1 MSAIATRQSALLSPR
16 TLIWLLHVAL
26 PMIGLWL
33 LIVRP
38 EFDLTWEDHTAHF
51 WLVLL
56 TAAVNVGLALVV
68 GEAAYRRSDARLY
81 LVSLTFLCAA
91 GFLALHALATP
102 KVILE
107 GANAGFVIA
116 TPIGVFIAGLFA
128 LASAVEWSPRRAKTI
143 LRLRPILTGGIFILL
158 GVWLIA
164 SLGGAAVLDK
174 PVPVEEVQGPLEA
187 LAVLGV
193 VIYGIAALGY
203 YRLYR
208 RRPSVVSLG
217 VITAFVLLAESM
229 VALAEGRAWHA
240 SWWEWHLLLTVA
252 FGFVAYS
259 VNLQYQRE
267 GALTSL
273 FSSISMDETV
283 RRLRE
288 EYAAALDQLVDSIEA
303 AAETGE
309 TVRTERVAANL
320 SERFGLT
327 EGQAEVLAEA
337 AEALAAE
344 RREVRK
350 LGLFRRYL
358 SPEVATALLAD
369 PDGTNLGGITREVTV
384 LFADLR
390 GFTTF
395 SERTDPAAVVT
406 LLNTYFGGVVP
417 VILGEGGTVIQF
429 IGDAIMAVFN
439 APTLQDD
446 HALRAAR
453 ASLAFQRVVDR
464 LAEGHPDWP
473 RFRVGIA
480 TGPALVGN
488 VGSDEVRSYSAIGD
502 TVNLAAR
509 LESWAQVGH
518 VVISSTTAERLSDV
532 ATLVP
537 VGALELKGKTALVEA
552 YELVDLV
559 SETTAAAGTTS
570 EAANAPPPLAA
581 AP

>member
-1 MSAIATRQSALLSPR
+1 MAPTSA
-16 TLIWLLHVAL
+16 
-26 PMIGLWL
+26 
-33 LIVRP
+33 
-38 EFDLTWEDHTAHF
+38 
-51 WLVLL
+51 
-56 TAAVNVGLALVV
+56 
-68 GEAAYRRSDARLY
+68 
-81 LVSLTFLCAA
+81 
-91 GFLALHALATP
+91 
-102 KVILE
+102 
-107 GANAGFVIA
+107 
-116 TPIGVFIAGLFA
+116 
-128 LASAVEWSPRRAKTI
+128 
-143 LRLRPILTGGIFILL
+143 
-158 GVWLIA
+158 A
-164 SLGGAAVLDK
+164 SLG
-174 PVPVEEVQGPLEA
+174 
-187 LAVLGV
+187 
-193 VIYGIAALGY
+193 
-203 YRLYR
+203 
-208 RRPSVVSLG
+208 
-217 VITAFVLLAESM
+217 
-229 VALAEGRAWHA
+229 
-240 SWWEWHLLLTVA
+240 
-252 FGFVAYS
+252 
-259 VNLQYQRE
+259 
-267 GALTSL
+267 
-273 FSSISMDETV
+273 
-283 RRLRE
+283 
-288 EYAAALDQLVDSIEA
+288 
-303 AAETGE
+303 
-309 TVRTERVAANL
+309 
-320 SERFGLT
+320 
-327 EGQAEVLAEA
+327 
-337 AEALAAE
+337 
-344 RREVRK
+344 
-350 LGLFRRYL
+350 
-358 SPEVATALLAD
+358 
-369 PDGTNLGGITREVTV
+369 EVTV

-570 EAANAPPPLAA
+570 EAANDTSTAGGGAVTAGRQPHSTSGGHVRPGRDRRPRLR
-581 AP
+581 

>member
-1 MSAIATRQSALLSPR
+1 
-16 TLIWLLHVAL
+16 
-26 PMIGLWL
+26 MIGLWL

-38 EFDLTWEDHTAHF
+38 EFDLIWEDHAAHF

-102 KVILE
+102 KVILV

-128 LASAVEWSPRRAKTI
+128 LASAVGWSPQHARTI
-143 LRLRPILTGGIFILL
+143 LRLRPILTGAIFILL
-158 GVWLIA
+158 AVWLLA

-174 PVPVEEVQGPLEA
+174 PVPVEEVQGPLEV
-187 LAVLGV
+187 LAVVGV
-193 VIYGIAALGY
+193 VIYGTAALGY

-267 GALTSL
+267 GTLTSL
-273 FSSISMDETV
+273 FSSISMEETV

-309 TVRTERVAANL
+309 ASRTEHVAANL
-320 SERFGLT
+320 SERFGLS
-327 EGQAEVLAEA
+327 EGQAEVLTEA
-337 AEALAAE
+337 AEALAVE

-464 LAEGHPDWP
+464 LAEGHADWP

-518 VVISSTTAERLSDV
+518 VVISSATAERLSDV

-552 YELVDLV
+552 YELIDLLPQATGV
-559 SETTAAAGTTS
+559 AAAKAAAGT
-570 EAANAPPPLAA
+570 APPPLPA

>member
-1 MSAIATRQSALLSPR
+1 MGPMSVIATRQGAFVSPR
-16 TLIWLLHVAL
+16 SLIWLLHVAL
-26 PMIGLWL
+26 PVLGLWL
-33 LIVRP
+33 LIARP
-38 EFDLTWEDHTAHF
+38 ELDLVWEDHAAHF

-56 TAAVNVGLALVV
+56 TALVNVGLALVV

-102 KVILE
+102 AVILQ

-116 TPIGVFIAGLFA
+116 TPIGVFLAGLFA
-128 LASAVEWSPRRAKTI
+128 LASAAEWSPAHARTI
-143 LRLRPILTGGIFILL
+143 LLLRPVLTGGIFVLL
-158 GVWLIA
+158 GFWLIA
-164 SLGGAAVLDK
+164 SLGGAAFLTN
-174 PVPVEEVQGPLEA
+174 PVPVEEAHGALEA
-187 LAVLGV
+187 LAAVGV
-193 VIYGIAALGY
+193 VVYGIAAFGY

-217 VITAFVLLAESM
+217 IITAFVLLAESM
-229 VALAEGRAWHA
+229 IALAEGRNWHA
-240 SWWEWHLLLTVA
+240 SWWEWHLLLTIA

-267 GALTSL
+267 GTLSSI
-273 FSSISMDETV
+273 FRSISMDETV

-303 AAETGE
+303 AAATGE
-309 TVRTERVAANL
+309 AAPTQRVAADL

-327 EGQAEVLAEA
+327 EGQADVLVEA
-337 AEALAAE
+337 AEALAVE

-369 PDGTNLGGITREVTV
+369 PDGTNLGGTTREITV

-395 SERTDPAAVVT
+395 SERTDPAAVVK

-417 VILGEGGTVIQF
+417 VILDAGGTVVQF

-439 APTLQDD
+439 APTPQDD
-446 HALRAAR
+446 HAMRAAR
-453 ASLAFQRVVDR
+453 AALAFQRVVDG
-464 LAEGHPDWP
+464 LAVGHEDWP

-518 VVISSTTAERLSDV
+518 VVVSAPTARLLSGA

-537 VGALELKGKTALVEA
+537 VGALELKGKTEPVEA
-552 YELVDLV
+552 YELVGLAEDDGTLV
-559 SETTAAAGTTS
+559 
-570 EAANAPPPLAA
+570 AA
-581 AP
+581 APVG